1 MRYSAT
7 ALFAAAVLVSGCK
20 KTEKAPVA
28 EPPAAGSAAPAAT
41 PPPAAAPVEPAAPAT
56 PPPAAPAADGPIVPS
71 ATLAGITMALPKPKG
86 APESGAWKAVP
97 GGVDGDRRTNYTD
110 KGSEYWVGLRLLDCN
125 LPMVKEAAAK
135 PAGERGELA
144 YCFDEAT
151 GKLKDYPL
159 YAPSELVRAV
169 KTGHLVVIA
178 TLGVTGQTKLK
189 GADLEAF
196 LESLDLASFA
206 KL

>member
-7 ALFAAAVLVSGCK
+7 ALFVAAVLLSGCNN
-20 KTEKAPVA
+20 TEKAP
-28 EPPAAGSAAPAAT
+28 
-41 PPPAAAPVEPAAPAT
+41 AAAPPVA
-56 PPPAAPAADGPIVPS
+56 GPVVPS
-71 ATLAGITMALPKPKG
+71 ATLAGITMALPKPQG
-86 APESGAWKAVP
+86 APESGAWKTVP

-110 KGSEYWVGLRLLDCN
+110 KGTEYWVGLHLLDCN
-125 LPMVKEAAAK
+125 LPLVREAAAK
-135 PAGERGELA
+135 PAGERGEFA
-144 YCFDEAT
+144 YCFDTPT

-178 TLGVTGQTKLK
+178 SIGVTGQTTLK

-206 KL
+206 TL